1 MSHNGIHHH
10 CSIFKCNIS
19 ELSSSSSTRFV
30 AARTNGTLLLV
41 DIESMKV
48 SEVLWQSPE
57 RGKEKYLFDY
67 PNLAIVIIAGELS
80 VIQYGQNKILGSVC
94 TSYVNCHVI
103 SIAMGNRGDLFTI
116 QGSYTK
122 SQGQYDDLQHDGLNV
137 KLAYLLDL
145 QTISIRDLDT
155 QSFNT
160 INHNY
165 KIDWLELNERGT
177 LLLFRDKRHQ
187 LHCFNLSTLT
197 RTILLNYCMYVQWVP
212 DSDVVVAQCRSNM
225 CIWYNIHAPDQV
237 TLYEINGG
245 ICGIERVSGRTE
257 VIVNEK
263 FGETSYLLDEGLIGF
278 STAIQDY
285 NYTRALEVSLS
296 TTLKKKILRT
306 SYAPSYL
313 YVTIDIGTASSIP

>member
-1 MSHNGIHHH
+1 MSRNGVHHH
-10 CSIFKCNIS
+10 CNVFKCNIS
-19 ELSSSSSTRFV
+19 EISSSSSSSSSTRFV
-30 AARTNGTLLLV
+30 AAHTNGTLLLV

-57 RGKEKYLFDY
+57 RDKEKYLFDH
-67 PNLAIVIIAGELS
+67 PNLAIVVVAGELS
-80 VIQYGQNKILGSVC
+80 VIQYGQNEILGSVC
-94 TSYVNCHVI
+94 TSYANRHVI
-103 SIAMGNRGDLFTI
+103 SIAMGNREDLSAI
-116 QGSYTK
+116 QGSSTK
-122 SQGQYDDLQHDGLNV
+122 SQGQYGDLHHDGLNV

-177 LLLFRDKRHQ
+177 LLLFHDKRRQ

-197 RTILLNYCMYVQWVP
+197 RTILLKYCMYVQWVP

-225 CIWYNIHAPDQV
+225 CVWYNIHAPDQV
-237 TLYEINGG
+237 TLHEIKGG

-263 FGETSYLLDEGLIGF
+263 FREASYLLDEGLIGF
-278 STAIQDY
+278 SMAIQDC
-285 NYTRALEVSLS
+285 NYTKALEVSFT
-296 TTLKKKILRT
+296 TTLEFVF
-306 SYAPSYL
+306 SVYL
-313 YVTIDIGTASSIP
+313 LYSIVFV